1 MEGGGFEACATMG
14 TTKEEDKAVMTDEN
28 TSSLPAI
35 FSSTN
40 EKEQQVLEC
49 LKNVIDPDFGENIVN
64 CGFVK
69 VLKVSESGKDVALV
83 LELTTPACPVKDE
96 FNRLS
101 KEFVKRLESVSYTH
115 LTLPTKA

>member
-1 MEGGGFEACATMG
+1 MEGGGFEARATMG

-69 VLKVSESGKDVALV
+69 VDSLRERERRRVGSGADHARVSGEG
-83 LELTTPACPVKDE
+83 
-96 FNRLS
+96 
-101 KEFVKRLESVSYTH
+101 
-115 LTLPTKA
+115 